1 MVAISEQQKKFAFG
15 GLSEYRDLVS
25 GDSWINFIKEEFYS
39 LFFANLPGL
48 IGFGLRSVS
57 LNQILKSCG
66 KRPAFGR
73 SVSLKRPSQISVGDR
88 VLIDDYVSLEVKG
101 REGRIE
107 LGDFVSIGK
116 QTIVAAKNGSVFLAG
131 GVNISSQCRIAT
143 QTSISIGESTLVAA
157 YCYIGPGNHSR
168 GAGSIIEQ
176 PMDLKG
182 GVSIG
187 KNCWIGAGS
196 TILDGVKIG
205 DGATI
210 GAHSLVLTDV
220 PAGATA
226 VGAPARIIK

>member
-15 GLSEYRDLVS
+15 GLAEYRDLVS
-25 GDSWINFIKEEFYS
+25 GDSWVNLVKEEFYS

-48 IGFGLRSVS
+48 LGFGLRSVS

-66 KRPAFGR
+66 TRPAFGR
-73 SVSLKRPSQISVGDR
+73 AVSLKRPSQISVGNR
-88 VLIDDYVSLEVKG
+88 VLIDDFVSLEVKG
-101 REGRIE
+101 SEGRIE

-116 QTIVAAKNGSVFLAG
+116 QTIVAAKNGSVSLAA

-143 QTSISIGESTLVAA
+143 QTSVSIGESTLIAA

-168 GAGSIIEQ
+168 GAGPIIEQ
-176 PMDLKG
+176 PMDLRG

-210 GAHSLVLTDV
+210 GAHSLVINDI
-220 PAGATA
+220 PSGATA
-226 VGAPARIIK
+226 VGTPAKIIE